1 MRVLELTFKFMP
13 NKNQSHKQITG
24 MITDDFPIYYKIKK
38 PEKKRLKTLQNCK
51 YYVLLDIGL
60 QLEKLRMRRIN
71 SSWIIIGIICLSLL
85 GARPAFSEELTFE
98 EQSEL
103 NSYSAQR
110 AYKYKS
116 VELRKKRPG
125 IAECTFGLEKRAPQR
140 AYWERIRP
148 QRYLLYRKDDPQ
160 KKPKAFLQIKDD
172 GSASVNEPCL
182 RFGSKPLTVELCT
195 RYFGNP
201 RVSDNLYVFDLATD
215 EFGESN
221 VFHLDM
227 IFNSKKILE
236 KYRVRG
242 MGITNTEL
250 VTISGET

>member
-1 MRVLELTFKFMP
+1 
-13 NKNQSHKQITG
+13 
-24 MITDDFPIYYKIKK
+24 
-38 PEKKRLKTLQNCK
+38 
-51 YYVLLDIGL
+51 
-60 QLEKLRMRRIN
+60 MRRIYR
-71 SSWIIIGIICLSLL
+71 SSIISAVSCLSLF
-85 GARPAFSEELTFE
+85 GASPAFSEELSFE

-103 NSYSAQR
+103 NSYAAQR

-116 VELRKKRPG
+116 FELRKKRPG

-182 RFGSKPLTVELCT
+182 QFGSKPFTVEICT
-195 RYFGNP
+195 KYFGTP

-215 EFGESN
+215 EFGEPN
-221 VFHLDM
+221 IFHIDM
-227 IFNSKKILE
+227 IFNSKNILE

-250 VTISGET
+250 VSIDEKG